1 MPKYRI
7 GCSGFLYDSW
17 RGTFYPET
25 LNQKRWLSFYV
36 EKFDTVELNVTF
48 YRLLKKE
55 AFERWYKETPANF
68 SFSLK
73 GSRFITHT
81 KKLKD
86 IELPLLTFFNTTAP
100 LMEKLEVVLWQLPPN
115 FKANI
120 KNLEEF
126 IEAIK
131 LYPVRHAFEF
141 RHKSWISSKIL
152 KILSAANIAVCMAD
166 WPDFINELPLTADF
180 VYIRRHGEFGSYA
193 TNYTVEK
200 LKDDAK
206 KIKDYM
212 KLGKDVYLFF
222 NNDALG
228 YAPKNA
234 LELKAILEETLPKS
248 LKEAARPEVKKRVK
262 ASPKKA
268 KPAKKATKKKTVKPA
283 KKVSKKKKPVKKPKT
298 KKAIK
303 KIKKKTKAKRPSKL
317 LKKTVKKKTPK
328 RTVKKKIA
336 KKRAKKKP
344 VKKTVKKKIKKKPIR
359 GKPVKKSSKKRT
371 VKKSP
376 GKRPSRRI
384 KASKKKRR

>member
-1 MPKYRI
+1 M
-7 GCSGFLYDSW
+7 
-17 RGTFYPET
+17 
-25 LNQKRWLSFYV
+25 SFYV

-152 KILSAANIAVCMAD
+152 KLLSAANIAVCMAD
-166 WPDFINELPLTADF
+166 WPDFIKELPLTADF

-206 KIKDYM
+206 RIKEYL

-248 LKEAARPEVKKRVK
+248 LKEAAQPEVKKRVK
-262 ASPKKA
+262 AGTKKAPKKKTA
-268 KPAKKATKKKTVKPA
+268 KPAKKVP
-283 KKVSKKKKPVKKPKT
+283 KKKKPVKKPKT
-298 KKAIK
+298 KKAVK
-303 KIKKKTKAKRPSKL
+303 KIKKKTKIKRPSKL
-317 LKKTVKKKTPK
+317 IKKKVKKKTPK
-328 RTVKKKIA
+328 KTVKKKIA
-336 KKRAKKKP
+336 KEKAKKKP
-344 VKKTVKKKIKKKPIR
+344 IKKTVKKKIKKKPIR
-359 GKPVKKSSKKRT
+359 GKPVKKRSKKST
-371 VKKSP
+371 VKKSS
-376 GKRPSRRI
+376 GKKPSRKI
-384 KASKKKRR
+384 KTSKKKRR